1 MDSMSE
7 PDLWQIVQ
15 GLALQFAEFNRFLE
29 RIADALDRLA
39 PAFTPLIRPDKPAGE
54 DALTRVTNAMRVK
67 WDDEDRPQPRP

>member
-1 MDSMSE
+1 MSE

-39 PAFTPLIRPDKPAGE
+39 PALPPPIRPDKPAGE
-54 DALTRVTNAMRVK
+54 EALTRVTNAMRVK
-67 WDDEDRPQPRP
+67 WEEDDRQQPRP